1 MQSPAVL
8 RGTLHRQEE
17 TAFMRLF
24 DFSLD
29 SVRITLRH
37 HLRRP
42 LLGAAVPAL
51 VPIDSINPREQYL

>member
-1 MQSPAVL
+1 
-8 RGTLHRQEE
+8 
-17 TAFMRLF
+17 MRLF

-42 LLGAAVPAL
+42 LLGAAAPAL
-51 VPIDSINPREQYL
+51 APTGSINPREHHL

>member
-1 MQSPAVL
+1 
-8 RGTLHRQEE
+8 
-17 TAFMRLF
+17 MRLF